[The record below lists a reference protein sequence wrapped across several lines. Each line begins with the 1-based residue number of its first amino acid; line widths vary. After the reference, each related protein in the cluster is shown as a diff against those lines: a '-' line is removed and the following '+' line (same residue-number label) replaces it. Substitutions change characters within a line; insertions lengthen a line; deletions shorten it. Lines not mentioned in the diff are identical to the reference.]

1 MAKYMKLGGAWPWTS
16 RPWPRASRPW
26 PRTSRPWPWTSRS
39 WPRTSRSWPRTSRPW
54 PCVIGEQ
61 GKQGPMLYFSS
72 QLCCVT
78 CITHFITKQHL
89 KTNSLVHSP
98 NQVFIWHTILTLNFK
113 YKDSSLLGLQV
124 MGKIK
129 DFRDVRHTKN
139 AFFLFW
145 LYI

>member
-1 MAKYMKLGGAWPWTS
+1 M
-16 RPWPRASRPW
+16 
-26 PRTSRPWPWTSRS
+26 
-39 WPRTSRSWPRTSRPW
+39 
-54 PCVIGEQ
+54 
-61 GKQGPMLYFSS
+61 
-72 QLCCVT
+72 
-78 CITHFITKQHL
+78 

-139 AFFLFW
+139 AFFCFD
-145 LYI
+145 YIYKHKQLELSKLLSYVRLSLNLLISLDKNVTLVNKPILHVYKMYYFLTLPSFQIMIKFGSL